1 MTAAL
6 DGERWQR
13 AQQIFDRIVDLP
25 PEQRSAELASAC
37 DDDHQLLHMV
47 AGLIAAA
54 ARAVPEPT
62 AAIATPNRLAD
73 PELAPGTRVGAFRID
88 RVLGSGGMGRVY
100 LGSRADGRVEQLV
113 AIKTIRGALGG
124 RELLRRFQRERRI
137 LAKLNHPNVAHFV
150 DAGECADGAP
160 FFAMEYIAGTP
171 MLEYAQAQRLD
182 LATRLKL
189 LIKIAGAVDYAH
201 RQLVVHRDLKPGN
214 VIVGADGEPKLLDF
228 GIAKSIQQQHQ
239 AALIDGHT
247 APGSRY
253 FSLRYAAPEQLAGET
268 EVVSIDIYALGALLY
283 EFLTGRPPLE
293 LAGLPLAA
301 AQARI
306 AHEMPRAPSDNA
318 SADLPYPGA
327 QLRGDLDRI
336 VLHALKKEPEQ
347 RYASAAAL
355 VDDLTRVLEHR
366 PISLRSSHRWYLAS
380 RFVRRH
386 RLAVGMATAMLIGSV
401 SAAVVFREQR
411 NIAVQE
417 RTRAEVVNAIMIEAF
432 EGADPSRNKG
442 ERLSAR
448 DVLRQARHAVTTRTD
463 LEGGALTALL
473 LSLSEI
479 HNTLGL
485 FADARALAQQALASA
500 QTDAERLS
508 AEFRLAAAL
517 YSDGEG
523 AAAKALLTRMRADP
537 RVAADPRWRIE
548 LDLLALDAD
557 GFLGTVDVLPQAAS
571 IYADASA
578 ALGSDDVLTEVA
590 ATRYASLLVQR
601 DTELQKG
608 TQLVRS
614 LLARTAADAQTPQR
628 LELLKIAA
636 RSERQLGNSAEFLS
650 LAQRHLQLAERLYGV
665 EHGVYVGA
673 ESLHAQALDLTG
685 RHADARA
692 QYNSAVE
699 RARRVYGPD
708 SGLLALMA
716 NNAGDSALHE
726 PMDLQQALAMTAI
739 AVDVGPRAMPPESRV
754 MAFLWLTRATALLY
768 ANEADAA
775 LAAALSASTI
785 FTHSIEQS
793 GSKHAEAELLA
804 AIAES
809 LLGRTAAASA
819 RLAALGDAIDS
830 IKPTSL
836 ALQLARTHLPV
847 PGVKP

>member
-54 ARAVPEPT
+54 ARAVPEP
-62 AAIATPNRLAD
+62 APAIATLNRAAD

-137 LAKLNHPNVAHFV
+137 LAKLNHPHVAHFV

-247 APGSRY
+247 APGSHY
-253 FSLRYAAPEQLAGET
+253 FSLRYAAPEQLDGET
-268 EVVSIDIYALGALLY
+268 EGVSIDIYALGALLY

-293 LAGLPLAA
+293 LAGLPPAA
-301 AQARI
+301 ARARI

-318 SADLPYPGA
+318 SPDLPYPGA

-386 RLAVGMATAMLIGSV
+386 RMAVGMATAMLIGSV

-448 DVLRQARHAVTTRTD
+448 DVLQQARHAVTTRTD

-479 HNTLGL
+479 HNSLGL

-508 AEFRLAAAL
+508 AEYRLAAAL

-523 AAAKALLTRMRADP
+523 AAAKAILTRVRADP

-557 GFLGTVDVLPQAAS
+557 AFLGAVDVLPQAAS

-590 ATRYASLLVQR
+590 ATRYASRLVQR

-614 LLARTAADAQTPQR
+614 LLDRTAADAQTPQR

-636 RSERQLGNSAEFLS
+636 RSERQLGNFAESLS
-650 LAQRHLQLAERLYGV
+650 FAQRHLQLAERLYGV
-665 EHGVYVGA
+665 EHGVYVAA
-673 ESLHAQALDLTG
+673 ESLHARALDLTG
-685 RHADARA
+685 RHAEARA
-692 QYNSAVE
+692 QYSSSVE

-726 PMDLQQALAMTAI
+726 PMDLQRALAMTAI
-739 AVDVGPRAMPPESRV
+739 AVDVGPRAMPPDSRP

-793 GSKHAEAELLA
+793 GPMHAEAELLA
-804 AIAES
+804 AVAES

-836 ALQLARTHLPV
+836 APQLARTHLPV
-847 PGVKP
+847 IGVKP